1 MPIKNLKIQECRL
14 KKYIL
19 PSEIVPTL
27 NFLLDKN
34 SRIISGDIVLDNR
47 EKALL
52 ETNDRESCSINKK

>member
-1 MPIKNLKIQECRL
+1 MPL

-47 EKALL
+47 EKSSFR
-52 ETNDRESCSINKK
+52 N